1 MKVLKRKD
9 TLTKTI
15 TVRVSPRLKSE
26 FEEICE
32 RANAAGFD
40 IGATLRDTIAN
51 TARKIRKELAAIDQ
65 KAATQS
71 IETIVH
77 RQGHANG
84 ISPTAKM

>member
-26 FEEICE
+26 FDAICE

-51 TARKIRKELAAIDQ
+51 TARQIRKELDAIDR
-65 KAATQS
+65 KAGMQS
-71 IETIVH
+71 VETI
-77 RQGHANG
+77 ANG
-84 ISPTAKM
+84 YDH

>member
-9 TLTKTI
+9 VLTKTI
-15 TVRVSPRLKSE
+15 TARVSPRLKSE
-26 FEEICE
+26 FEVICE

-51 TARKIRKELAAIDQ
+51 TAGQIRKELAAIDR

-71 IETIVH
+71 VETIVH
-77 RQGHANG
+77 RQDHANG
-84 ISPTAKM
+84 ISRTAKM

>member
-51 TARKIRKELAAIDQ
+51 TAGQIRKELDAIDR
-65 KAATQS
+65 KVATRS
-71 IETIVH
+71 VEAIV
-77 RQGHANG
+77 N
-84 ISPTAKM
+84 